1 MTPAPVARPMRPL
14 VLLAVAALAA
24 FLSGCTV
31 PEEDPEADP
40 LFGLCPQWAQGPGSQ
55 PLGLQLA
62 GNGSQASPLGPANAT
77 HDGKPLDLYRLH
89 VDEMSVQGR
98 TELRALAADGTRLNI
113 RDYRLAPSQQ
123 LVPVVAF
130 TDGSAAGQ
138 DFDVFLSSV
147 AHGSTPAPAP
157 VTLQW
162 TQVGGNTSAAA
173 TVSYHYKVC
182 GAEL

>member
-1 MTPAPVARPMRPL
+1 MRPL
-14 VLLAVAALAA
+14 VLLAAAALAA

-40 LFGLCPQWAQGPGSQ
+40 LFGLCPQWAQGAGSF
-55 PLGLQLA
+55 PLQLELA
-62 GNGSQASPLGPANAT
+62 GNGSEASELGPANAT

-89 VDEMSVQGR
+89 VDQLTVQGR
-98 TELRALAADGTRLNI
+98 TELRAQAADGTRLNI
-113 RDYRLAPSQQ
+113 RDYRLPASQQ
-123 LVPVVAF
+123 LVPVVVF

-162 TQVGGNTSAAA
+162 TQVGGNSTASA
-173 TVSYHYKVC
+173 TVTYHYKVC
-182 GAEL
+182 GAEV

>member
-1 MTPAPVARPMRPL
+1 MRPL
-14 VLLAVAALAA
+14 VLLAAAAVAA

-31 PEEDPEADP
+31 PEQDPEADP
-40 LFGLCPQWAQGPGSQ
+40 LFGLCPQWAQGPGSHALQ
-55 PLGLQLA
+55 LQLA
-62 GNGSQASPLGPANAT
+62 GNGSDSSELGPANDT
-77 HDGKPLDLYRLH
+77 FDGKPLDLYRLH
-89 VDEMSVQGR
+89 IDQLAVEGR

-113 RDYRLAPSQQ
+113 RDYRLSASQQ

-147 AHGSTPAPAP
+147 AHGSTPSPGP

-162 TQVGGNTSAAA
+162 TQVAGNTTAAA
-173 TVSYHYKVC
+173 TVTYHYKVC
-182 GAEL
+182 GAEV

>member
-1 MTPAPVARPMRPL
+1 MRPL
-14 VLLAVAALAA
+14 VLLAVAAVAVV
-24 FLSGCTV
+24 LSGCTV
-31 PEEDPEADP
+31 PDEDPEADP

-55 PLGLQLA
+55 PLQLQLA
-62 GNGSQASPLGPANAT
+62 GNGSDSSELGPADPMNG
-77 HDGKPLDLYRLH
+77 GKPLDLYRLH
-89 VDEMSVQGR
+89 IDELTVEGR

-113 RDYRLAPSQQ
+113 RDYRLSASQQ

-162 TQVGGNTSAAA
+162 TQVGGNTTASA
-173 TVSYHYKVC
+173 TVTYHYKVC

>member
-1 MTPAPVARPMRPL
+1 MRPL
-14 VLLAVAALAA
+14 VLLAAVALAA
-24 FLSGCTV
+24 ILPGCTV
-31 PEEDPEADP
+31 PDEDPEADP
-40 LFGLCPQWAQGPGSQ
+40 LFGLCPQWVQGTGSQ
-55 PLGLQLA
+55 PLQLQLA
-62 GNGSQASPLGPANAT
+62 GNASESSELGPADAT
-77 HDGKPLDLYRLH
+77 HEGKPLDLFRLH
-89 VDEMSVQGR
+89 VDQLTVEGR

-162 TQVGGNTSAAA
+162 TQVGGNTTAAA
-173 TVSYHYKVC
+173 TVTYHYKVC
-182 GAEL
+182 GAEI